1 MGSVIGNGNFEKAPE
16 IVVESND
23 AKEVKAKPKW
33 KRPGTSAAE
42 PKTKG
47 PGTKTTNKLGENVT
61 NPKTTSAA
69 PKKESNDEVQQ
80 KKDLPK
86 PQPAVTSKKET
97 KNKTSVDPKQTS
109 VSNEINLGKK
119 PEESN
124 DQSDEIKET
133 KPKPKWKRPGV
144 DSAA

>member
-47 PGTKTTNKLGENVT
+47 PGTKTTNKLGENAT

-69 PKKESNDEVQQ
+69 P